1 MKLRTRC
8 VLGIAPHSGWAA
20 VVIIGGTSAAPRVL
34 RRERLELADIHLA
47 GSKQPYHELEGRP
60 LAEARRGLTLFEE
73 SAKALAL
80 SALRTLT
87 QAMRAEGEEAS
98 AAGILASSGRVGAT
112 LEATLASHALIHTAD
127 GNHFRDALE
136 RGCEALGLAVTRIP
150 QRALVERASVTLRK
164 SPQALAAT
172 LATLG
177 RGLGA
182 PWGADQKSAALLA
195 WLLL

>member
-1 MKLRTRC
+1 MQGRTPC
-8 VLGIAPHSGWAA
+8 VLGFAPHSGWTV
-20 VVIIGGTSAAPRVL
+20 VVIVGGVPAAPRVL
-34 RRERLELADIHLA
+34 LRERVELVDAPPA
-47 GSKQPYHELEGRP
+47 GLKQPYHEIEGRP
-60 LAEARRGLTLFEE
+60 LPEARQRLALSEESANRLALGALRSLTQAVHVMGAEAR
-73 SAKALAL
+73 
-80 SALRTLT
+80 
-87 QAMRAEGEEAS
+87 

-127 GNHFRDALE
+127 GNHFRDALGH
-136 RGCEALGLAVTRIP
+136 GCEALGLPVTRVTHKDLT
-150 QRALVERASVTLRK
+150 ARASVTLGK

-182 PWGADQKSAALLA
+182 PWGADQKAAALLA